1 MAFTHLQQLRKAR
14 AQNKGSNKRVA
25 AILRRVADMLD
36 KKGPAELTRRE
47 ISNLQSA
54 REMITWRLYE
64 NACTKGMQDTMNGK
78 IVFKDGQYTYT
89 LDKKDL

>member
-14 AQNKGSNKRVA
+14 AQNKGSNRRLA
-25 AILRRVADMLD
+25 AAFRRVADMLD

-47 ISNLQSA
+47 ISSMQAA

-64 NACTKGMQDTMNGK
+64 NACTKGLQDTMNGK
-78 IVFKDGQYTYT
+78 IVFENGTYTYT
-89 LDKKDL
+89 LNKKDL